1 MPQPRL
7 ERQGRCAAH
16 HLGVPGPLDGVRVIE
31 LSTLIAGPFAGRI
44 LADSGAQVIKVEPP
58 GTGDPLRQWGNL
70 EKDGHPVWFPVQSRG
85 KQLVTLNLRK
95 PEGQAL
101 CLRLAEQADVLLE
114 NFRPGTLER
123 WGLGPDRLH
132 QVNPGLVIARVSG
145 YGQTGP
151 YAERAG
157 FASAGEAMGGLRYI
171 NGFPGQAPAR
181 AGISL
186 GDSLAALHAVQGIL
200 MALYHR
206 DVHGGKGQVVDASI
220 LESCF
225 AILDNMVPEYSV
237 FGYVREPAGTRI
249 GYAVPS
255 NVYRSQDGK
264 WVVVAANNDN
274 LWRRLCVAMGREDLL
289 EDDRYQTY
297 MARTRMVE
305 EIDAMIQQWVG
316 ERDAAEVDRV
326 MNEIGIVAG
335 PVYSIADIFADPH
348 FRQREMLV
356 PASDPVFGDFMMPGI
371 TPKFSE
377 TPGEAS
383 QPGDWQLGADNEA
396 VYRGLLGIG
405 EDEYRGLEERGVI

>member
-1 MPQPRL
+1 MRL
-7 ERQGRCAAH
+7 IILEM
-16 HLGVPGPLDGVRVIE
+16 PGPLKGIRVIE

-44 LADSGAQVIKVEPP
+44 LADYGAEVIKVEPP

-70 EKDGHPVWFPVQSRG
+70 EKEGHPVWFPVQSRG
-85 KQLVTLNLRK
+85 KKLVTLDLRK
-95 PEGQAL
+95 PEGQDL
-101 CLRLAEQADVLLE
+101 CLKLVEHADVLLE

-123 WGLGPDRLH
+123 WGLGPGRLH
-132 QVNPGLVIARVSG
+132 QVNPGLIIARVSG
-145 YGQTGP
+145 YGQSGP
-151 YAERAG
+151 YAQRAG
-157 FASAGEAMGGLRYI
+157 FASVGEAMGGLRYI

-206 DVHGGKGQVVDASI
+206 DAQDGKGQVVDASI

-255 NVYRSQDGK
+255 NVYRSRDGK

-289 EDDRYQTY
+289 EDERYRTY

-305 EIDAMIQQWVG
+305 EIDAMIQEWVG
-316 ERDAAEVDRV
+316 EREAVEIDRV

-335 PVYSIADIFADPH
+335 PVYSIADIFEDPH
-348 FRQREMLV
+348 YRQREMLV
-356 PASDPVFGDFMMPGI
+356 DASDSLFGNFVMPGI
-371 TPKFSE
+371 TPKLSD
-377 TPGEAS
+377 TPGEAA
-383 QPGDWQLGADNEA
+383 QPGDWRLGTDNEA
-396 VYRGLLGIG
+396 VFRGMLGVA
-405 EDEYRGLEERGVI
+405 EDEYRRLEETGVI